1 MKVINRYNGLLF
13 LFIGLVSL
21 LASCQKMERPDMNII
36 PDDLER
42 LNGPLQLYFPFNGDL
57 TDSAQYQKA
66 TPSGTINYVTGV
78 NQEAYQGTADS
89 YIRIPL
95 TQNMAE
101 LSSFTIA
108 FWMNADKSA
117 PTAQSIFTVSNSGD
131 FWGNILAM
139 IEPNTNDADPTML
152 LKIHFAGN
160 WIEFNGNNGVNRLPG
175 MYGNWKH
182 VAFSYNETSS
192 EFSMYIDGVKLNL
205 PANVSNRVRD
215 GAPLGPLNLE
225 NAAQTV
231 IGGFQQNAG
240 ISGNADSWM
249 GKYTGLLDQ
258 FRMYK
263 SALSGEEIQKLFTEK
278 R

>member
-1 MKVINRYNGLLF
+1 MKVINRYKGLLF
-13 LFIGLVSL
+13 FCIGLVSL
-21 LASCQKMERPDMNII
+21 LAASQKMERPALNII

-42 LNGPLQLYFPFNGDL
+42 LNSPLQLYFPFNGNL

-66 TPSGTINYVTGV
+66 IPSGTINYVPGV

-108 FWMNADKSA
+108 FWMNADKTA
-117 PTAQSIFTVSNSGD
+117 PTAQSIFTISNSGD

-152 LKIHFAGN
+152 LKVHFAGN
-160 WIEFNGNNGVNRLPG
+160 WIEFNGNNGLNRLPG

-205 PANVSNRVRD
+205 PANVSNRVKD
-215 GAPLGPLNLE
+215 GAPLGPLNLQ

-240 ISGNADSWM
+240 ISGNADTWM
-249 GKYTGLLDQ
+249 GKYTGLLYQ

-263 SALSGEEIQKLFTEK
+263 SALSSEDIQKLFIEK

>member
-1 MKVINRYNGLLF
+1 MKVIKRYNGLLF
-13 LFIGLVSL
+13 LCIGLVSL
-21 LASCQKMERPDMNII
+21 LASCQKMERPAMNII

-57 TDSAQYQKA
+57 IDSAQYQTA
-66 TPSGTINYVTGV
+66 IPSGTINYVEGV
-78 NQEAYQGTADS
+78 NQEAYKGSADS

-95 TQNMAE
+95 TEHMAE

-108 FWMNADKSA
+108 FWMNGDKSA
-117 PTAQSIFTVSNSGD
+117 PTAQSIFTISNSGD

-152 LKIHFAGN
+152 LKVHFAGN
-160 WIEFNGNNGVNRLPG
+160 WIEFNGNNGVDRLPG

-182 VAFSYNETSS
+182 VAFSYDETSS
-192 EFSMYIDGVKLNL
+192 EFSFYIDGAKLNL
-205 PANVSNRVRD
+205 PENIANRVKD

-225 NAAQTV
+225 NASQVV

-258 FRMYK
+258 FRMYYK
-263 SALSGEEIQKLFTEK
+263 VLSSAEIQALYNQKK
-278 R
+278 

>member
-1 MKVINRYNGLLF
+1 MKVVNRYNGLLI
-13 LFIGLVSL
+13 LFIGIVSL
-21 LASCQKMERPDMNII
+21 IASCQKMERPAMNII

-42 LNGPLQLYFPFNGDL
+42 LNGPLQLYFPFNGNL

-66 TPSGTINYVTGV
+66 SPSGTINYVAGI
-78 NQEAYQGTADS
+78 NQEAYQGTTDS

-101 LSSFTIA
+101 LRSFTIA

-117 PTAQSIFTVSNSGD
+117 PTAQSIFTISNSGD
-131 FWGNILAM
+131 FWGNVLAM
-139 IEPNTNDADPTML
+139 IEPNTNDADSTML
-152 LKIHFAGN
+152 LKVHFTGN
-160 WIEFNGNNGVNRLPG
+160 WIEFNGNNGLNRLSG

-182 VAFSYNETSS
+182 VAFSYDETNS
-192 EFSMYIDGVKLNL
+192 EFSMYIDGVKLDL
-205 PANVSNRVRD
+205 PSNISNRVRND
-215 GAPLGPLNLE
+215 APFGPLKLE
-225 NAAQTV
+225 NAAQTI

-258 FRMYK
+258 FRMYNK
-263 SALSGEEIQKLFTEK
+263 AMSTAEIQALFNDK
-278 R
+278 K

>member
-1 MKVINRYNGLLF
+1 MKVIDRHKGLLF
-13 LFIGLVSL
+13 LLIGIVSL
-21 LASCQKMERPDMNII
+21 LASCQKMERPAMNII

-42 LNGPLQLYFPFNGDL
+42 LNGPLQLYFPFNGNL

-66 TPSGTINYVTGV
+66 TPSGTINYVAGV
-78 NQEAYQGTADS
+78 NQEAYQGSADS

-117 PTAQSIFTVSNSGD
+117 PTAQSIFTISNSGD

-152 LKIHFAGN
+152 FKVHFAGN
-160 WIEFNGNNGVNRLPG
+160 WIEFNGNNGLDRLPG

-182 VAFSYNETSS
+182 VAFSYDELSS

-205 PANVSNRVRD
+205 PPNVANRVRN
-215 GAPLGPLNLE
+215 GAPLGPLTLD
-225 NAAQTV
+225 NASQTI

-258 FRMYK
+258 FRMYYK
-263 SALSGEEIQKLFTEK
+263 VLSDAEIQALFNEK
-278 R
+278 K